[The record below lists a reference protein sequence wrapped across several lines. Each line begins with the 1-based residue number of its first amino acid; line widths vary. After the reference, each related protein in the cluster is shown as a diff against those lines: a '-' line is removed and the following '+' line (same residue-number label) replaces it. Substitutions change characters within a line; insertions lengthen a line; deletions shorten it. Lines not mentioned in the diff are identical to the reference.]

1 MNESFKTTIG
11 GQALIEGV
19 MMRGPSKTAYAVR
32 KPDGEIAL
40 RTGKNKSIADKY
52 PVLNWPVLRGAVKL
66 IEAMVIGVDAIMYSA
81 SFWEEEE
88 GEEDGFFRKHFPEH
102 GEKLEQ
108 IFTVAFSFLLA
119 VIFFMV
125 LPNALATFFQRNIE
139 SSFLLNLVEGVFR
152 IGIFFA
158 YMAIISKQKE
168 IGRVFEYHGAEHKS
182 IACYEAGAPLEVEE
196 VRKYSRLHPRCGTS
210 FLFMVLILSVII
222 LSFFGWPSFIGR
234 ILVRILIFPVIAGV
248 SYEVNRLIG
257 KYDTPL
263 TMALRYPGLMIQ
275 KHFTVREPDDSQ
287 IEVGIASLKAVLPE
301 EGESD
306 LWK

>member
-1 MNESFKTTIG
+1 MNKSFKTTIG

-19 MMRGPSKTAYAVR
+19 MMRGPSKPAYAVR

-52 PVLNWPVLRGAVKL
+52 PFLNWPVLRGAVKL

-88 GEEDGFFRKHFPEH
+88 GEEDGFFRKHFPEY

-119 VIFFMV
+119 VLFFMV
-125 LPNALATFFQRNIE
+125 LPNALATFFQRHIE

-158 YMAIISKQKE
+158 YMALISKQKD

-234 ILVRILIFPVIAGV
+234 ILVRILIFPLIAGI

-263 TMALRYPGLMIQ
+263 TMVLRYPGLMIQ

>member
-52 PVLNWPVLRGAVKL
+52 PFLNWPVLRGAVKL

-88 GEEDGFFRKHFPEH
+88 AEEDGFFRKHFPEY

-119 VIFFMV
+119 VLFFMV
-125 LPNALATFFQRNIE
+125 LPNALATFFQRHIE

-158 YMAIISKQKE
+158 YMALISKQKD

-234 ILVRILIFPVIAGV
+234 ILVRILIFPLIAGI

>member
-125 LPNALATFFQRNIE
+125 LPNALATFFQRHIE
-139 SSFLLNLVEGVFR
+139 SSFLLNLV
-152 IGIFFA
+152 
-158 YMAIISKQKE
+158 
-168 IGRVFEYHGAEHKS
+168 
-182 IACYEAGAPLEVEE
+182 
-196 VRKYSRLHPRCGTS
+196 
-210 FLFMVLILSVII
+210 
-222 LSFFGWPSFIGR
+222 
-234 ILVRILIFPVIAGV
+234 
-248 SYEVNRLIG
+248 
-257 KYDTPL
+257 
-263 TMALRYPGLMIQ
+263 
-275 KHFTVREPDDSQ
+275 
-287 IEVGIASLKAVLPE
+287 
-301 EGESD
+301 
-306 LWK
+306 

>member
-32 KPDGEIAL
+32 KPGGDIAM
-40 RTGKNKSIADKY
+40 RVDKNKSIADKY
-52 PVLNWPVLRGAVKL
+52 PFLNWPIIRGAVKL

-81 SFWEEEE
+81 SFWEDEE
-88 GEEDGFFRKHFPEH
+88 GEEEDFFTKHFPEY
-102 GEKLEQ
+102 GEKIEQ
-108 IFTVAFSFLLA
+108 IVTVSFSVLLA
-119 VIFFMV
+119 VLFFMV
-125 LPNALATFFQRNIE
+125 LPNVLATYFERHIT
-139 SSFLLNLVEGVFR
+139 SSVLLNLVEGVFR

-158 YMAIISKQKE
+158 YMALISKQKD

-222 LSFFGWPSFIGR
+222 LSFFGWPSFLGR
-234 ILVRILIFPVIAGV
+234 ILVRLLVFPLIAGV
-248 SYEVNRLIG
+248 SYEVNRLVG

-287 IEVGIASLKAVLPE
+287 IEVGIASLKAVLPA